1 MISKN
6 IRFIFVCALLM
17 LMFVGCVSSPSEPPS
32 ANITVIAPTPTF
44 DENGYPA
51 PTIVGAYPGPTGNVQ
66 QVPPVTK
73 VVPTSIPQTPD
84 PELGVVTGSLLL
96 LDKPIDYAVLY
107 LAPVITSDTGGQM
120 VRFDRT
126 TSLRTVTNELGEFSF
141 INITPGDYGLLLDV
155 LIEPYLLLHPSGDS
169 MIVTIVSNE
178 QIDLSALNYDDLPLP
193 PEE

>member
-1 MISKN
+1 MLSKY
-6 IRFIFVCALLM
+6 IRHIFSCSLLM
-17 LMFVGCVSSPSEPPS
+17 LVIAGCASSPTEPPI

-51 PTIVGAYPGPTGNVQ
+51 PTVSGAYPGPDGNV

-84 PELGVVTGSLLL
+84 PELGVVKGSLLL
-96 LDKPIDYAVLY
+96 LDKPIGNAILY
-107 LAPVITSDTGGQM
+107 LAPVITSETGGQM

-126 TSLRTVTNELGEFSF
+126 TSFRTVTNEQGEFNF
-141 INITPGDYGLLLDV
+141 INIPPGDYGLVIDI
-155 LIEPYLLLHPSGDS
+155 LIEPYLLLEPEGDS
-169 MIVTIVSNE
+169 LIVTVVSNE
-178 QIDLSALNYDDLPLP
+178 EIDLGDLNYDDLPLP